1 MSKISIFFG
10 VLLTLLGVLAWVI
23 AGFESPT
30 ALIPSFFGLPIAA
43 CGKLAAAKP
52 EKSMLF
58 MHIAVV
64 LDVLLLIGAGM
75 RIPKLEEFGS
85 IKSVSIWA
93 TAVIAFVLLGL
104 YVQSFI
110 KARTNKSA

>member
-10 VLLTLLGVLAWVI
+10 LLLTLLGVLAWVI

-58 MHIAVV
+58 IAVV